1 MSVDSDGEHNGL
13 KGGATPKSAGFELPR
28 VLHSGPKKPT
38 PPANDP
44 QVLLDKLEVQ
54 LRMRFDTCL
63 TLVQATQREYLAC
76 LEGNK
81 TILSSVEPVSVFE
94 EIMPTSPE
102 NCRLTRSFQSDLER
116 LGEDET
122 HFSEPVRLNSG
133 FTRQSSDSTAT
144 VSSSMGDRRDSTLSQ
159 KQGRLLRNMTLTYPE
174 NKRRKK
180 AMRQVEKKET
190 SRLLSDRVNYEP
202 SWRVRT
208 QRIVASQAFQCAVFL
223 AIFSNSL
230 FLGYE
235 VNEMAVHPTD
245 SRPAGFLVIDGVY
258 TAFFLGELLFR
269 GISEGCR
276 SFWWSRDWHWNIFDV
291 LVIAT
296 SVLELV
302 LPLVMLNNSGTM
314 DLTFL
319 RTFRFIRVTR
329 LLRTLRIVRLVRF
342 IRSLRTLLHSI
353 VYTLRS
359 VFWALLLMLMIFYG
373 FGVAFTQAAGDHRRD
388 KEQEMKSK
396 QSDDME
402 KWEVERENLDKYWQ
416 DLPTSMFTLFQSVT
430 SGINWAE
437 AANPLRTIGS
447 HWVWFFIFFIVFM
460 VWVVVNVITGF
471 FCQSAIESA
480 QHDMDLATAQLIS
493 KWQENKK
500 FLESIF
506 IAMDT
511 DNSGMVTL
519 KELEA
524 CLQNEQMQAYLSSL
538 GIEAVD
544 AWTLLKLLD
553 VNESGTVELEEFI
566 LGCMQLRGGAKA
578 VHVARLAYDQRQMNT
593 VLEEFIAHVN
603 VQLAAL
609 SSALSSLSPGQLI
622 SLRVSGV

>member
-1 MSVDSDGEHNGL
+1 MTMS
-13 KGGATPKSAGFELPR
+13 
-28 VLHSGPKKPT
+28 
-38 PPANDP
+38 
-44 QVLLDKLEVQ
+44 
-54 LRMRFDTCL
+54 
-63 TLVQATQREYLAC
+63 
-76 LEGNK
+76 
-81 TILSSVEPVSVFE
+81 
-94 EIMPTSPE
+94 
-102 NCRLTRSFQSDLER
+102 
-116 LGEDET
+116 
-122 HFSEPVRLNSG
+122 
-133 FTRQSSDSTAT
+133 
-144 VSSSMGDRRDSTLSQ
+144 
-159 KQGRLLRNMTLTYPE
+159 YPE

-180 AMRQVEKKET
+180 AMQQADKKDN
-190 SRLLSDRVNYEP
+190 RLSDAPDDVVTP
-202 SWRVRT
+202 LWRVEC
-208 QRIVASQAFQCAVFL
+208 QRVVASQAFQGAVFFL
-223 AIFSNSL
+223 IFSNTL

-235 VNEMAVHPTD
+235 VNEVAQSPSD
-245 SRPAGFLVIDGVY
+245 SRPLGFLVVDGIY
-258 TAFFLGELLFR
+258 TAFFLMELLFR
-269 GISEGCR
+269 GMAEGCR
-276 SFWWSRDWHWNIFDV
+276 SFWCSADKHWNIFDV
-291 LVIAT
+291 VVIAT
-296 SVLELV
+296 SVMEL
-302 LPLVMLNNSGTM
+302 LAPLLVMEQNSTM
-314 DLTFL
+314 DLSWL
-319 RTFRFIRVTR
+319 RTFRFIRITR

-373 FGVAFTQAAGDHRRD
+373 FGVAFTQAVGDYRTDQDKDVNKSDKPDEKERWTIERD
-388 KEQEMKSK
+388 I
-396 QSDDME
+396 
-402 KWEVERENLDKYWQ
+402 LDKYWR

-430 SGINWAE
+430 SGINWGE
-437 AANPLRTIGS
+437 AVIPLRNVGS
-447 HWVWFFIFFIVFM
+447 MWVWFFIFFIVFM

-506 IAMDT
+506 NEMDS
-511 DNSGMVTL
+511 DNSGQVTL

-524 CLQNEQMQAYLSSL
+524 CLENEQMQAYLSSL

-603 VQLAAL
+603 VQLAAVTSTL
-609 SSALSSLSPGQLI
+609 SSGPLLSSVHFSGI
-622 SLRVSGV
+622 RSSNTSVAMAKEESHHKRVKEEQANKREPLFSI